1 MEEGREG
8 DGCLGGML
16 TGVRM
21 ERVVVG
27 TGGRLAGCS
36 PAWGQTRCLLVHL
49 GGLAAV
55 IYTDTLQTAIM
66 LVGSF
71 ILTGFGKRRGAGR
84 GGREA
89 ETEVQAGKPSP
100 ASLPAFPGGVVQTR
114 LAITEGVCGG
124 APSSA
129 LDV

>member
-1 MEEGREG
+1 M
-8 DGCLGGML
+8 
-16 TGVRM
+16 
-21 ERVVVG
+21 
-27 TGGRLAGCS
+27 
-36 PAWGQTRCLLVHL
+36 
-49 GGLAAV
+49 

-71 ILTGFGKRRGAGR
+71 ILTGFGKWRGAGR